1 MNNLTISVFGNQI
14 FSEVL
19 DETKLSSKFDV
30 KSYNDVNLCVN
41 DAITYNHLVVFFVTS
56 KNKQEYR
63 KILKNNFPLIIK
75 N

>member
-30 KSYNDVNLCVN
+30 KSYNDVNLHH
-41 DAITYNHLVVFFVTS
+41 YNIGPYNTHL
-56 KNKQEYR
+56 
-63 KILKNNFPLIIK
+63 
-75 N
+75 